1 MHVRGSPPS
10 RSGYCPVPSHP
21 FLGHYRL
28 FLKVV
33 LVCDSIRRMKN
44 IKLSMSAARTM
55 AGLLVLALA
64 IVSLGP
70 PTQAESWG
78 GIQPLKSRRADVERL
93 LGAPLDGGDDAT
105 LHFNVAGGSVTVSF
119 VTAKFI
125 ANKKLSPELEGTVLQ
140 IVLQHQRSSDTPE
153 SLNLSQ
159 NHNFDRQD
167 EKDIT
172 VYRNLK
178 GGVTYT
184 FINGTLRTTRYSPS
198 ADQLAKSRK

>member
-1 MHVRGSPPS
+1 
-10 RSGYCPVPSHP
+10 
-21 FLGHYRL
+21 
-28 FLKVV
+28 
-33 LVCDSIRRMKN
+33 MKN
-44 IKLSMSAARTM
+44 IKLRISPARTM
-55 AGLLVLALA
+55 AGLLVLAFA
-64 IVSLGP
+64 IISFGP
-70 PTQAESWG
+70 STPAESWG

-93 LGAPLDGGDDAT
+93 LGAPLDAAGGDDAT

-125 ANKKLSPELEGTVLQ
+125 ANKKLSPDLEGTVLQ

-178 GGVTYT
+178 GGITYT

>member
-1 MHVRGSPPS
+1 
-10 RSGYCPVPSHP
+10 
-21 FLGHYRL
+21 
-28 FLKVV
+28 LKVV

-44 IKLSMSAARTM
+44 IKLRMAAVRAM
-55 AGLLVLALA
+55 AALLVLA
-64 IVSLGP
+64 ISSLGP
-70 PTQAESWG
+70 LTQAEPWG
-78 GIQPLKSRRADVERL
+78 GIEPLKSRRADVERL
-93 LGAPLDGGDDAT
+93 LGAPLDVAGGDGST

-125 ANKKLSPELEGTVLQ
+125 ANKKLSPDLEGTVLQ